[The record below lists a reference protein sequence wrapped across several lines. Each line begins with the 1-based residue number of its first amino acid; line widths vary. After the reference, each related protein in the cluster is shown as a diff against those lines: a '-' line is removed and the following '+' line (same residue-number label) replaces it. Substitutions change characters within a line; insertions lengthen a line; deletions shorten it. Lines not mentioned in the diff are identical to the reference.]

1 MPFDPTSGAM
11 DVILGIAALA
21 TLVGF
26 IRSWGKFWDDDFTV
40 EDRRMATQVAVFLVP
55 PVVVLLHELGHFFTA
70 KALGVRVTG
79 FDYGLFHGSVTVAG
93 PRTIEDMW
101 LIALS
106 GNAVGAAVGLAMV
119 VTGMVGVRLRRSLRY
134 LLVSG
139 GLLELMFSLV
149 VYPFLSLSARFGDW
163 VMLYSRRTEALSWV
177 LGVVHAAALIGLF
190 FWWKRSGKAA
200 LFAIGAGAGAEKEI
214 GQLRGAVESAPTD
227 PARWLALA
235 DFYARRGELSLA
247 RSTVEEGV
255 VACGEVPRLMLG
267 LTRLSMFQSRWN
279 DAVMA
284 ARRGLQGEAPED
296 VRQPLWANLAL
307 ALTQMERFDHAL
319 PAYGELTPPA
329 SDDVRVRYGRG
340 LMRLESGDADGG
352 RTDLEAVVRTLPEGN
367 LLRMWAE
374 ARLEGHPLRDWT
386 DTRVPAYQR
395 SSTPPPAPLA
405 GL

>member
-26 IRSWGKFWDDDFTV
+26 VRAWRKFWDDDFTV

-79 FDYGLFHGSVTVAG
+79 FDYGLFHGSVTVDG
-93 PRTIEDMW
+93 PRTIEEMW

-106 GNAVGAAVGLAMV
+106 GNVVGAAVGLAMV

-139 GLLELMFSLV
+139 GLLELVFSLV

-163 VMLYSRRTEALSWV
+163 VMLYSRRTETLSWG
-177 LGVVHAAALIGLF
+177 LGVVHAAALLGLF
-190 FWWKRSGKAA
+190 VWWKRSGKAS
-200 LFAIGAGAGAEKEI
+200 LFAIGTGAEKEI
-214 GQLRGAVESAPTD
+214 GRLRAAVEAVPTD
-227 PARWLALA
+227 SARWLALA

-255 VACGEVPRLMLG
+255 DACGDVPRLMLG
-267 LTRLSMFQSRWN
+267 LTRLSMFQARWN

-319 PAYGELTPPA
+319 PAYREIMPPA
-329 SDDVRVRYGRG
+329 ADDVRVRYGRG
-340 LMRLESGDADGG
+340 LVRLESGDVDGG
-352 RTDLEAVVRTLPEGN
+352 RADLEAVVSTLPEGN
-367 LLRMWAE
+367 LLRKWAE
-374 ARLEGHPLRDWT
+374 ARLEGHPLRDWV

-405 GL
+405 GV